1 MVGYDKELG
10 FEEMKTVIFEAV
22 FDATRDNAHRRKFTH
37 GQIISVVCDWYVNT
51 FESDTEELQFNI
63 IMLTLSG
70 GWCEI
75 LDSGL
80 RKDIDAA
87 TKRGALSVLMD
98 RLPDNERLSLEATL
112 VAVGISP
119 RGVQ

>member
-10 FEEMKTVIFEAV
+10 FEEMKAVIFEAI
-22 FDATRDNAHRRKFTH
+22 FEATRDRAHRRSCTH
-37 GQIISVVCDWYVNT
+37 AEIISVVCDWYINT
-51 FESDTEELQFNI
+51 FDSDSEEVLFNI
-63 IMLTLSG
+63 IVLTLSG
-70 GWCEI
+70 GWNEI
-75 LDSGL
+75 NDSGL